1 MGELSGVISETP
13 ADLVLLGTPTDISR
27 YLDVDKPVY
36 MVGYELEELNPG
48 ELEEAIFDRIE
59 L

>member
-1 MGELSGVISETP
+1 MEELSKVIAETL
-13 ADLVLLGTPTDISR
+13 ADLVLLGTQTDVSR

-36 MVGYELEELNPG
+36 RVKQELQELNVG
-48 ELEEAIFDRIE
+48 ELEEAIFDKID

>member
-1 MGELSGVISETP
+1 MEELSKVIAETL
-13 ADLVLLGTPTDISR
+13 ADLVLLGTPTDVSR

-36 MVGYELEELNPG
+36 RVKYELQELNVG
-48 ELEEAIFDRIE
+48 ELEEAIFDKID